1 MLYQILDGTL
11 SVGGQTVLSHTNF
24 EIYGNEK
31 IAVTGSNGAG
41 KTTLLRL
48 IAGELSLDR
57 DDKRK
62 GPGITGARKATVGM
76 LRQQAF
82 SDGTVTVEEELLK
95 SCPCKDTYDRERY
108 LYEKEYDT
116 LFTGFGFR
124 MEDKKKRLE
133 EFSGGEQTKIAL
145 IALLLAK
152 PDILLLDEPTNH
164 LDGAA
169 VEWLE
174 QYLKTYSR
182 AVVMV
187 SHDRFFMDETAEV
200 VYELEDAHLTR
211 YPGNYT
217 QYRIQKRKQLE
228 RQRKSYE
235 RMQEEQKRLEALIE
249 RFKHKPKKAAFAR
262 AKKKALERLV
272 PIEKPKEE
280 GPVLFVGETEPLIP
294 GSKRVLE
301 TEKLKIGYDR
311 VLLEITV
318 SVRKGQKI
326 AILGENGTGKSTFLK
341 TVAGIL
347 PLLGGSCVLG
357 NHTTIGYFD
366 QHSAEI
372 DSGKPVLEHFHELF
386 PGMTEKEVR
395 SLLGAYLFSGKDAAK
410 RVCDLSGGERSRL
423 ILAELLK
430 SRPNFLLLDEPTNHM
445 DIRAKER
452 LEQAFLEY
460 RGTMLFVSHDRY
472 FTQELADAL
481 LIFEGGE
488 AFYYPFGYRHY
499 LEHCVRLKQG
509 EGLSA
514 RIRAEEQALLEGMRS
529 VPRAER
535 HRIKEIPEE
544 EAYRDWQLRLAREEM
559 EEAECRVQL
568 LEKQREKLMN
578 SWLSSEEFWNGCAA
592 EPEEL
597 RHAEA
602 CCSEAVE
609 KWQETCV
616 RWYDI
621 WTED

>member
-1 MLYQILDGTL
+1 
-11 SVGGQTVLSHTNF
+11 
-24 EIYGNEK
+24 
-31 IAVTGSNGAG
+31 
-41 KTTLLRL
+41 
-48 IAGELSLDR
+48 
-57 DDKRK
+57 
-62 GPGITGARKATVGM
+62 M

-82 SDGTVTVEEELLK
+82 ADGTVTVEEELLK

-228 RQRKSYE
+228 RQRKTYE

-452 LEQAFLEY
+452 LEQAFL
-460 RGTMLFVSHDRY
+460 
-472 FTQELADAL
+472 
-481 LIFEGGE
+481 
-488 AFYYPFGYRHY
+488 
-499 LEHCVRLKQG
+499 
-509 EGLSA
+509 
-514 RIRAEEQALLEGMRS
+514 
-529 VPRAER
+529 
-535 HRIKEIPEE
+535 
-544 EAYRDWQLRLAREEM
+544 
-559 EEAECRVQL
+559 
-568 LEKQREKLMN
+568 
-578 SWLSSEEFWNGCAA
+578 
-592 EPEEL
+592 
-597 RHAEA
+597 
-602 CCSEAVE
+602 
-609 KWQETCV
+609 
-616 RWYDI
+616 
-621 WTED
+621 